1 MLRRDGAFGMG
12 DGSSG
17 GRRNAVRRALI
28 VPTHRWRVEP
38 PFEMPSNRLARKLV
52 EQQSLLTLPGTMFAP
67 PAAEGRDWRGE
78 RQLRI
83 AFANADAEGIA
94 TMRRRLVAFRP

>member
-1 MLRRDGAFGMG
+1 M
-12 DGSSG
+12 
-17 GRRNAVRRALI
+17 RRALI

-67 PAAEGRDWRGE
+67 PAAEGRDWGGE